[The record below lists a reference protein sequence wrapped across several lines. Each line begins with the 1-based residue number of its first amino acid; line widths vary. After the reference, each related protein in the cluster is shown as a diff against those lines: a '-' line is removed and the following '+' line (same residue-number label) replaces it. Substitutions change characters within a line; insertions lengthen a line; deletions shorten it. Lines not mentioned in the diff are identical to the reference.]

1 MVFACIPKRQ
11 NTGYI
16 EIYREDIQF
25 KLFNGSLTALWGLIG
40 STHI

>member
-25 KLFNGSLTALWGLIG
+25 KCVRKNSYSFHTNNHVS
-40 STHI
+40 SN